1 MVKLGFISALVWAAG
16 LAVATPSPA
25 PLVNVRTRNLPG
37 MSDEDTL
44 HLIWRRIAHA
54 AHIRREN
61 VFKNSTSLEKSWND
75 AELITFTYTP
85 NVTDT
90 NLENTDFEA
99 SLEVNVKC
107 ETCYFKAGASV
118 ALTIDGEFD
127 FGDAFRNVTGQFI
140 DEAKNLTDSLVESLD
155 DVVHWGEIKDLFNED
170 DFEIDEFINFDRF
183 DVDTDF
189 DIDLPPLPA
198 VNLLFQIDH
207 LDLYV
212 ALDTTISGKASLTIP
227 LYKSQS
233 PVGITIAPG
242 LEAGIFATMDL
253 LLSAEAEMIIRSGF
267 HLQLPDPVGFHI
279 ALFGKNVSSVIFNGG
294 RFEFLPVTI
303 VSGHVTLKAILRVGL
318 HAGFQSGTAT
328 LLSNISDD
336 ILPDLL
342 EKFRD
347 LTKFSYGMEVGVFAN
362 VAEFLTNIT
371 GGAEQAAKEGCAIKI
386 VQEYTLAL
394 GAGAGATI
402 AVGSHSWGVQPTT
415 SVPIFYTTLADVC
428 AITADAPKPTSPPAI
443 TTTATTNNR
452 LVRRERFT
460 ALVSSEL
467 FDPEGDEDT
476 PTAVAYTSRAREF
489 HTGITCASEGL
500 AVCPQS
506 LLRTTVL
513 TTTKTYVTT
522 VPTDVEPSFPQPTAD
537 TVPSTIPFGK
547 NVNKLAATT
556 GVPVS
561 YVPPPPSSSTA
572 ARTARHGNDKDGDGG
587 VLDDIGDVLNGKTG
601 GVSNKLI
608 IGLSVGLGVPIFVA
622 AIASLIHC
630 IRRRRYAPLPG
641 TEATKVEYTGEY
653 TGAYQSPMAAER
665 EAMVKKSPDVSVSDA
680 HN

>member
-1 MVKLGFISALVWAAG
+1 MVKLCFISALVWAAG

-37 MSDEDTL
+37 MSDEDTVQ
-44 HLIWRRIAHA
+44 LIWRRIAHA

-90 NLENTDFEA
+90 KLENTDFEA

-155 DVVHWGEIKDLFNED
+155 DVIHWGEIRDLFTED
-170 DFEIDEFINFDRF
+170 DFELDEFINFDGF

-279 ALFGKNVSSVIFNGG
+279 ALFGKNVSSVIF
-294 RFEFLPVTI
+294 
-303 VSGHVTLKAILRVGL
+303 
-318 HAGFQSGTAT
+318 
-328 LLSNISDD
+328 
-336 ILPDLL
+336 
-342 EKFRD
+342 
-347 LTKFSYGMEVGVFAN
+347 

-428 AITADAPKPTSPPAI
+428 AVTADAPKPTSPPAI

-522 VPTDVEPSFPQPTAD
+522 VPTDAEPSFPRPTAD
-537 TVPSTIPFGK
+537 TVPRTIPFGK

-561 YVPPPPSSSTA
+561 YVPPPPSSSTT
-572 ARTARHGNDKDGDGG
+572 ARTAGHGDDEDGG
-587 VLDDIGDVLNGKTG
+587 VLDDIGDVLSGKTG

-608 IGLSVGLGVPIFVA
+608 IGLCVGLGVPILAA

-630 IRRRRYAPLPG
+630 IRRRRYAPLPR
-641 TEATKVEYTGEY
+641 TEATKVEY

-665 EAMVKKSPDVSVSDA
+665 EAMVKKSPDVSVSEA
-680 HN
+680 RN